1 MVVAPESMSISSSP
15 LPAAS
20 LTPRTTDQPP
30 PGPSPLSIR
39 ADHCKGCEI
48 CIGACPHG
56 VLALDPSI
64 VNPLGYHPVRL
75 TDAARCTSCAICA
88 RVCPDAVFTVFAPA
102 KAASR

>member
-1 MVVAPESMSISSSP
+1 MAMAPAPANPSSP

-20 LTPRTTDQPP
+20 LTPHAAEGPP
-30 PGPSPLSIR
+30 PAPLAIR

-56 VLALDPSI
+56 VLALDAAI

-75 TDAARCTSCAICA
+75 VDPAGCTSCAICA
-88 RVCPDAVFTVFAPA
+88 RVCPDAVFTIYAPL
-102 KAASR
+102 KGAAR